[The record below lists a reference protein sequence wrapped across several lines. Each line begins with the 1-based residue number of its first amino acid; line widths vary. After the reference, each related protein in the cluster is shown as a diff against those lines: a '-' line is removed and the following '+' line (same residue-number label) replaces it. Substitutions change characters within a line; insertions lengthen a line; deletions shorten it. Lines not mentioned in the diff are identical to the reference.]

1 MYMSLI
7 WTSAL
12 DQDQYAKGHMVTN
25 TWACCVFL
33 GTHPAFSG
41 FPQLKYLDSP
51 LHPQMDFLRCGKD
64 RSI

>member
-1 MYMSLI
+1 MYMFLI

-25 TWACCVFL
+25 TWTCCVFL

-41 FPQLKYLDSP
+41 YSQLRDLGSP

>member
-7 WTSAL
+7 WTSTL
-12 DQDQYAKGHMVTN
+12 DQDQYAKGYVVTN

-33 GTHPAFSG
+33 GTYPAFSG
-41 FPQLKYLDSP
+41 FPLLRDWDSP

-64 RSI
+64 GSI

>member
-1 MYMSLI
+1 MYMSLT

-12 DQDQYAKGHMVTN
+12 DQDQHIVTN

-33 GTHPAFSG
+33 GTYPAFSG
-41 FPQLKYLDSP
+41 VPQLRDLGSP